1 MEPAKIQVT
10 CNPFGSSWVHERFK
24 TVKKPSQ
31 EYQMKR
37 MSFSASILAIASIFA
52 YGEKHSVPYDREI
65 RLSSSYR
72 PSRKMFR
79 KPGTGYLRTQSS
91 REAQYAAVLA
101 ADAKRARKAAKFSND
116 MATCLLHNPCLKK
129 G

>member
-1 MEPAKIQVT
+1 METVKIQVT
-10 CNPFGSSWVHERFK
+10 CNPFGSSWVHEKFK

-72 PSRKMFR
+72 PSLVFC
-79 KPGTGYLRTQSS
+79 
-91 REAQYAAVLA
+91 A
-101 ADAKRARKAAKFSND
+101 
-116 MATCLLHNPCLKK
+116 HNPLVKLNTRLFSQLMLNVRAKLQSLAMTWPLAYCTTLV
-129 G
+129 